1 MDNQEIARV
10 LDEVA
15 DLLAWSGANPFRVRA
30 YRQAAGTIRQ
40 LERPAAEI
48 LASEGTAGLER
59 LEHIGPGLAAA
70 IRSLVETGSLRLLDE
85 LRAEVTPEEVL
96 RGLPGVGPELAERM
110 VAALGLSTV
119 AELEA
124 ALVEGRLAEVPG
136 VDPRLA
142 AAMRDELER
151 RLGRP
156 LEAPGAERP
165 PVEELL
171 DVDREY
177 REKAAAGQLFTIAPK
192 RFNPKKEAWLPVLHT
207 RRGPRRYTALFS
219 NTRLAHDLGKTR
231 DWVVLYYRRP
241 GEREGQATVVTET
254 EGELAGRRVVRG
266 RERETREAYARMRE
280 PARA

>member
-219 NTRLAHDLGKTR
+219 NTKLAHDLGKTH

-254 EGELAGRRVVRG
+254 EDELAGRRVVRG

>member
-219 NTRLAHDLGKTR
+219 NTKLAHDLGKTR

>member
-1 MDNQEIARV
+1 MENEEIARL

-15 DLLAWSGANPFRVRA
+15 DLLALSKANPFRVRA

-110 VAALGLSTV
+110 VATLGLSTV

-124 ALVEGRLAEVPG
+124 ALAESRLEKVPG
-136 VDPRLA
+136 VDRRMA
-142 AAMRDELER
+142 AALRDELER

-156 LEAPGAERP
+156 LEVPGVERP

-192 RFNPKKEAWLPVLHT
+192 RFNPKGEAWLPVLHT
-207 RRGPRRYTALFS
+207 RRGQRRYTALFS
-219 NTRLAHDLGKTR
+219 NTKLAHDLGKTH
-231 DWVVLYYRRP
+231 DWVVLYYAAP
-241 GEREGQATVVTET
+241 GGREGQATVVTEM

-266 RERETREAYARMRE
+266 RERETREAYARLRE
-280 PARA
+280 LARA

>member
-85 LRAEVTPEEVL
+85 LRAEATPEEVL

>member
-85 LRAEVTPEEVL
+85 LRAEATPEEVL

-142 AAMRDELER
+142 AAMREELER

-177 REKAAAGQLFTIAPK
+177 REKAAAGQLFTVAPK

-219 NTRLAHDLGKTR
+219 NTKLAHDLGKTR

>member
-85 LRAEVTPEEVL
+85 LRAEATPEEVL

-110 VAALGLSTV
+110 VATLGLSTV

-219 NTRLAHDLGKTR
+219 NTKLAHDLGKTR